1 MESFFDTFYFFINSL
16 NWLLQSSFLFPSL
29 KLTLL
34 FPKITEVFNG
44 TATNSNPNVG
54 DRFYIKNVIIL
65 STDGQD
71 VSAVADDIARAKD
84 VLIRQPNNAAGET
97 EIIPITPTADFRPYV
112 KLIVY

>member
-1 MESFFDTFYFFINSL
+1 M
-16 NWLLQSSFLFPSL
+16 
-29 KLTLL
+29 
-34 FPKITEVFNG
+34 FNG
-44 TATNSNPNVG
+44 TAAESMPNVG
-54 DRFYIKNVIIL
+54 DRFYHKNVIIL

-112 KLIVY
+112 KFIVHWNSTKQFGQLLHVYLSSVPEVTTR